1 MELIATQGRGGGNV
15 SRCGISRAPRSV
27 QKMSS
32 RACKEKENTAPPC
45 LCTPCAAASQHAA
58 AQSLRIKSLC
68 FIELSEAD
76 RNGVSATTASDRR
89 SDPCRIP
96 ARTTQPLIC
105 AASEAIP
112 ARKSASHG
120 AASTPELHGVRSR
133 QSAAPGASG
142 TTSPD
147 AAQGV
152 HNALRL
158 PARPS
163 PSKEALP
170 LRSAPHNGGH
180 RRRPP
185 CRTVNANTLSAG
197 Y

>member
-1 MELIATQGRGGGNV
+1 
-15 SRCGISRAPRSV
+15 
-27 QKMSS
+27 MSA
-32 RACKEKENTAPPC
+32 RACKGKSTAQPY

-58 AQSLRIKSLC
+58 AQSLCI
-68 FIELSEAD
+68 IELSEAD
-76 RNGVSATTASDRR
+76 RNRASAATASDRR

-133 QSAAPGASG
+133 QSATPGESG

-147 AAQGV
+147 TAQGV
-152 HNALRL
+152 HNARRA

-185 CRTVNANTLSAG
+185 CRTVNAKMLSAG